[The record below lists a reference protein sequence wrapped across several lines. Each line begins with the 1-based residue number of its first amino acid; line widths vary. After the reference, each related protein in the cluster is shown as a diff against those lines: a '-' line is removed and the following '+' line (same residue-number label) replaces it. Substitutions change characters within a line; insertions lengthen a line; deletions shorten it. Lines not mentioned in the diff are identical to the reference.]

1 MKTIFLRT
9 AVASAFLFIP
19 LAASAGVN
27 KCVDAAGTVSYSDQP
42 CEIQGQKQAE
52 VKDATGFAL
61 MAAQENRKQL
71 AKTCTMLQER
81 RSQCY
86 SSVNE
91 RLGKLF
97 NENCEPLVKL
107 EYRERQRE
115 QYRRY
120 RNGQNDD
127 ELQTEVE
134 RSQPTLPCEKLS
146 EEMYKV
152 LKQNFSAKLTQEDM
166 KAIEYSLMAVPST
179 GYETTYSNSTSTYRK
194 RRR

>member
-1 MKTIFLRT
+1 MKAIFLT
-9 AVASAFLFIP
+9 IATTSACLFLP
-19 LAASAGVN
+19 VAASAGVN

-52 VKDATGFAL
+52 VKDTTGFAL
-61 MAAQENRKQL
+61 MAARENRKQL
-71 AKTCTMLQER
+71 AKTCTMLKER

-107 EYRERQRE
+107 EYRQRQRE

-120 RNGQNDD
+120 QNSQNDD
-127 ELQTEVE
+127 ELQAEVE
-134 RSQPTLPCEKLS
+134 RAQPPLPCEKLPD
-146 EEMYKV
+146 EMYKV
-152 LKQNFSAKLTQEDM
+152 LKQNFSAKLTPEDM

-179 GYETTYSNSTSTYRK
+179 GYESTYSNSTSTYRK